1 MNTIMHNHFNRINK
15 KYFKNIGDKK
25 NLYEDIKKTINPLIK
40 DKIILDIGSGGHI
53 FYDHNL
59 SKKIFVLDISQEM
72 LNSMDD
78 KNLIKINQD
87 ARNMSKVKDKTIDIV
102 LIIFA
107 LHHINGSSYK
117 ESIKSLKKTLYEV
130 NNKLTDKGELFIIE
144 PVLNK
149 FLFVVEKLFYKIIF
163 LILQR
168 FKTDMVFFYNQR
180 TIQDNLLNI
189 FKDSSLNITKIKMT
203 GWFDPLLGTFPGLI
217 KIPAFL
223 MPTSMKCFYL
233 QKIK

>member
-1 MNTIMHNHFNRINK
+1 MHNHFNRINK

-25 NLYEDIKKTINPLIK
+25 NLYEEIKKNINSLIK
-40 DKIILDIGSGGHI
+40 DKVILDIGSGGHI

-59 SKKIFVLDISQEM
+59 AKKIFVLDISQEM

-87 ARNMSKVKDKTIDIV
+87 ARNMSKVSDKTIDVV

-107 LHHINGSSYK
+107 LHHINGNSYK
-117 ESIKSLKKTLYEV
+117 ESIKSLKQTLNEV
-130 NNKLTDKGELFIIE
+130 NSKLTDKGELFIIE

-149 FLFVVEKLFYKIIF
+149 FFFVVEKLFYKIIY

-168 FKTDMVFFYNQR
+168 FRTDMVFFYNQKV
-180 TIQDNLLNI
+180 IQNNLFNI
-189 FKDSSLNITKIKMT
+189 FKNSSLEITNIKMT
-203 GWFDPLLGTFPGLI
+203 GWLDPLLGTFPGLI

-233 QKIK
+233 RKTK

>member
-1 MNTIMHNHFNRINK
+1 MHNHFNRINK

-25 NLYEDIKKTINPLIK
+25 NLYEEIKKIINPLIK
-40 DKIILDIGSGGHI
+40 DKVILDIGSGGHI

-78 KNLIKINQD
+78 KNIIKINQD
-87 ARNMSKVKDKTIDIV
+87 ARNMSKVRDKTIDIV

-117 ESIKSLKKTLYEV
+117 ESIKSLKQTLNEV
-130 NNKLTDKGELFIIE
+130 NSKLTDDGELFIIE
-144 PVLNK
+144 PVLNT
-149 FLFVVEKLFYKIIF
+149 FFFAVEKLFYKIIF

-168 FKTDMVFFYNQR
+168 FRTDMVFFYNQKI
-180 TIQDNLLNI
+180 IQNNFFNT
-189 FKDSSLNITKIKMT
+189 FKDSSLEITNIKMT
-203 GWFDPLLGTFPGLI
+203 GWLDPLLGTFPGLI

-233 QKIK
+233 QKTK